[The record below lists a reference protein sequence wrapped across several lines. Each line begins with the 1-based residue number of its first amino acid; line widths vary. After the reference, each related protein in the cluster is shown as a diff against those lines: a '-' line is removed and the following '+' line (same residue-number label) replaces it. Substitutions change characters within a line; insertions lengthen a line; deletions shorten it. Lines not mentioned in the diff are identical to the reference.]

1 MAKRF
6 LLLLVVVGL
15 ILVAA
20 LFVVTHR
27 ALAPGILRPIAE
39 SELSQVL
46 GRPVTVGEL
55 DIDLFPRPQVRGGEV
70 TVSGGAAQA
79 APSLRLR
86 AVRIVPRLA
95 SLFSGRLAIEVV
107 ELDGLVLA
115 VRRDGNGRWYLPFG
129 ALPSA
134 APQSGAQ
141 PTPARPGHPPQAPAA
156 GVPSAGKAGQSGPAV
171 EVGEVRLANGRVT
184 VVDDVLRSQA
194 GSAEVAAL
202 TDIAAHVETRSGELL
217 LNGLTAKL
225 GASRLTGSGR
235 FGEAGLRMS
244 LSWDALAA
252 ADLPQAFGLVG
263 SAPVP
268 GLTLQGKRPLDVE
281 LSVSSAGTVNAK
293 GTVRADRLAL
303 DTLTITS
310 VEAPFTFNG
319 SRLTA
324 DPVVCRAYGGAQRG
338 RFRVTLGPPVAWSL
352 VGRVEHLDVN
362 AFLSANTSA
371 KDRLSATGQLD
382 LNLRAAG
389 APLERALT
397 GTLAARLVKGVI
409 HDFPLLAAINQAL
422 GVTGG
427 GGRDTAFEELS
438 ATLAVGGGKAS
449 TRNLLLKMGELT
461 VSAAGVLGFDQRLD
475 LEGQVTLSPARTA
488 GLTGKAGELRNLR
501 NDRGEL
507 EIPLTVTG
515 TVSAPS
521 INVDLARM
529 LETAAKYQLKL
540 QLEKT
545 LKRFIKN

>member
-1 MAKRF
+1 MASRF
-6 LLLLVVVGL
+6 LLLVVVVAL
-15 ILVAA
+15 VLVAA
-20 LFVVTHR
+20 LFVVTRR
-27 ALAPGILRPIAE
+27 ALGPGTLRPIAE

-46 GRPVTVGEL
+46 GRPVTVGEF
-55 DIDLFPRPQVRGGEV
+55 DVDLFPRPQVRGGQV
-70 TVSGGAAQA
+70 TIGGGAAQA

-86 AVRIVPRLA
+86 AVRIVPRLS
-95 SLFSGRLAIEVV
+95 SLFSKRLAIELV

-115 VRRDGNGRWYLPFG
+115 VRRDAKGRWYLPFG
-129 ALPSA
+129 APLSA
-134 APQSGAQ
+134 TPQRGAQ
-141 PTPARPGHPPQAPAA
+141 SAPAHPPAA
-156 GVPSAGKAGQSGPAV
+156 GVPSAGKTGQSGPAV
-171 EVGEVRLANGRVT
+171 DVGEVRLANGRVT
-184 VVDDVLRSQA
+184 VVDDVLRSPA

-202 TDIAAHVETRSGELL
+202 TDIAGRVETRSGELL
-217 LNGLTAKL
+217 LSELTAKL

-235 FGEAGLRMS
+235 FGESGLRMS

-252 ADLPQAFGLVG
+252 ADLPQVFGLVG

-281 LSVSSAGTVNAK
+281 LSVGSAGTVNAK
-293 GTVRADRLAL
+293 GTVRADSLAL

-319 SRLTA
+319 SRMTA
-324 DPVVCRAYGGAQRG
+324 DPLVCRAYGGTERS
-338 RFRVTLGPPVAWSL
+338 RFRVSLGPPVAWSL
-352 VGRVEHLDVN
+352 AGRVERLDVN

-382 LNLRAAG
+382 LDLRAAG
-389 APLERALT
+389 APLERALA
-397 GTLAARLVKGVI
+397 GTIDARLVKGVI

-438 ATLAVGGGKAS
+438 ATLAVGDGKAS

-475 LEGQVTLSPARTA
+475 LKGQAILSPARTA

-515 TVSAPS
+515 TVSAPR
-521 INVDLARM
+521 INVDLAR
-529 LETAAKYQLKL
+529 LLQTAAKYQLKR

-545 LKRFIKN
+545 LKRFIKD